1 MLVLCPIHAPYLWK
15 SHKVAKLQDV
25 HGDIFYSVNAS
36 HSELDLR
43 MNTNF
48 DCLAF
53 HMAYD
58 FASLSSPPLKCL
70 TQAEHTAPL
79 SGQGLAKPALGDWGS
94 WEG

>member
-1 MLVLCPIHAPYLWK
+1 MSNPRTYLWK

-36 HSELDLR
+36 HSEVDLR

-48 DCLAF
+48 DRLAF

-58 FASLSSPPLKCL
+58 FASLSSPP
-70 TQAEHTAPL
+70 
-79 SGQGLAKPALGDWGS
+79 SSVSRKPTILHHYLGKDWQSLHLGTGALGKGS
-94 WEG
+94 P